1 MTLIARFL
9 KLHYPGYRMGAYEEK
24 VINAPDPDIVHM
36 CSLVPTVISP
46 VPEYMNIPG
55 ISSPLAR

>member
-9 KLHYPGYRMGAYEEK
+9 KLHYPGYRMGAYEE
-24 VINAPDPDIVHM
+24 VINAPDPDIAHI

-46 VPEYMNIPG
+46 VPEYMNTPV
-55 ISSPLAR
+55 ISSP